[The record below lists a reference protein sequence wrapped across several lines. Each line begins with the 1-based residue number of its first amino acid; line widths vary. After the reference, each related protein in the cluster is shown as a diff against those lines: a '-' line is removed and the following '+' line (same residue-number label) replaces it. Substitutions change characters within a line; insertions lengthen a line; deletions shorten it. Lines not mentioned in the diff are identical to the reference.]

1 MARRVIITPDQR
13 EEMLEIHIERL
24 VERLSEDDLE
34 RYVTE
39 LFMEQFEESTDKEVM
54 ETCYRSFRREDDF
67 RATYE
72 EVLDDHQMDQIARG
86 EYGIDADILDEDFD
100 PKEQMAQGRSISRF
114 SKYDKVEIG
123 DDADD
128 DDDWV

>member
-67 RATYE
+67 REAYE
-72 EVLDDHQMDQIARG
+72 DVLDDHQMDQIARG
-86 EYGIDADILDEDFD
+86 EYGVDADILDEDYD
-100 PKEQMAQGRSISRF
+100 PKQQMAEGRSISRF
-114 SKYDKVEIG
+114 SKYDRVELTN
-123 DDADD
+123 DADD
-128 DDDWV
+128 DDEWV